1 VDAAGERRLV
11 VDRLEG
17 DLVVARGPGGRF
29 HDLPRWLLP
38 PGLREG
44 DVVVARAVGEGA
56 GARVELSIDREAGDA
71 GRGEAAAILA
81 RFRRGDLGE
90 DLPA

>member
-1 VDAAGERRLV
+1 MDAAGERRLV

-17 DLVVARGPGGRF
+17 DVVVARDPGGRF

-38 PGLREG
+38 AGLREG
-44 DVVVARAVGEGA
+44 DVVVARGEGVGA

-71 GRGEAAAILA
+71 SRVEAAAILA
-81 RFRRGDLGE
+81 RLRRGDSGE
-90 DLPA
+90 DLLA

>member
-1 VDAAGERRLV
+1 MDATGERRLV

-38 PGLREG
+38 AGLREG
-44 DVVVARAVGEGA
+44 DVVVARAEGEGA

-71 GRGEAAAILA
+71 GRREAAAILA
-81 RFRRGDLGE
+81 RLRRGDSGE